1 MIMLNKKMIVII
13 IVKNKINRIGNYD
26 DKKIRITYKL
36 YLKCEQLNFYVLL
49 RKEMFLNISL

>member
-1 MIMLNKKMIVII
+1 MLNKMIVII

-26 DKKIRITYKL
+26 DKTIRITYKL